1 MKKYKIYDAHCHI
14 YPDKIAEKAAA
25 STGIFYGISMGYDGK
40 VSTLIERAR
49 EADVS
54 RCLVHSVATKPEQ
67 VSSINRFIAD
77 EVSKSGGMF
86 IGFGALH
93 PDSET
98 LDEDIRELRELGLC
112 GVKLHPEIQRF
123 SIDDPKVLRIFD
135 RIRGELPL
143 LVHAGDKRYDMS
155 NPDRIKKILEL
166 YPDMTVIGAHFA
178 GYSVW
183 SDAAEVLSGYE
194 NLYVDCSSS
203 FEFLTDEE
211 IKKLIHCYGTDKVL
225 FGSDYPMWNTTKELD
240 RLFSLGLSE
249 EEYEMILSK
258 NLERLL
264 GI

>member
-25 STGIFYGISMGYDGK
+25 STGVFYGISMGYDGK

-54 RCLVHSVATKPEQ
+54 KCLVHSVATKPEQ

-77 EVSKSGGMF
+77 EVSKSAGMF

-93 PDSET
+93 PES
-98 LDEDIRELRELGLC
+98 LDLDGDIEEIIGLGLR

-123 SIDDPKVLRIFD
+123 CIDDPKVLKIFD
-135 RIRGELPL
+135 RIRGKLPL

-155 NPDRIKKILEL
+155 NPERIKRILEL

-183 SDAAEVLSGYE
+183 NDVLGVLAGYD

-211 IKKLIHCYGTDKVL
+211 IKRLIYGYGADKVL
-225 FGSDYPMWNTTKELD
+225 FGSDYPMWNTARELD

-249 EEYEMILSK
+249 DEYDMILGK